1 MLGLALP
8 SSKSDNLAVGP
19 MDDES
24 IALGRT
30 AFEQR
35 KWTAAYTRLAA
46 ADKASP
52 LEPHD
57 LDRLGTA
64 AYLVGEDTASVD
76 ARSRAYHGFLERGE
90 PVRAARSAF
99 WLIFTIWGKPDF
111 QAQATGWQARVRR
124 LLNEC
129 SEECAEHGLLL
140 CGSAFQRVR
149 AGDFEAAYSE
159 FKEAA
164 RIGARF
170 KDPDLTALA
179 RHGEGRSLV
188 MMNRTGDG
196 FAMLDEVMV
205 AVTSGEV
212 GPMIAGV
219 VYCSVISACHD
230 QFDLRR
236 AQEWTTA
243 LAGWCATQ
251 PDLVPFRGSCLIHR
265 SELLQMHG
273 EWQDAIGEVQR
284 ACERLAIR
292 GNESDIGAAYYQ
304 QAELYRLRG
313 EFEKAEEA
321 YRLASRAGR
330 KPDPGLALLR
340 LAQGQH
346 EAAVVAIRRV
356 LQEVQTVRM
365 RAQALGASVE
375 IMLANHDV
383 AAARSAAEELN
394 VIAGKLDAPFLRAA
408 SAQALGAVALVAGN
422 VDESIGSL
430 REALTE
436 WQGLDAPYPLAQV
449 RALIGLAYRKLGD
462 EDGARLEFD
471 AAQEVFERLG
481 AAPDAARMTALLTP
495 ATRPLSGGLTG
506 REVEVLRLVAAGK
519 TNRTIAG
526 ELAISEKTVARHV
539 SNIFTKLDL
548 SSRSGATAYAYEH
561 KLL

>member
-1 MLGLALP
+1 ME
-8 SSKSDNLAVGP
+8 
-19 MDDES
+19 DES
-24 IALGRT
+24 LALGRT

-35 KWTAAYTRLAA
+35 KWSAAYTRLAA

-52 LEPHD
+52 LEPDD
-57 LDRLGTA
+57 LDRLATA

-76 ARSRAYHGFLERGE
+76 VRGRAYHGFLERGE
-90 PVRAARSAF
+90 SVRAARSAF
-99 WLIFTIWGKPDF
+99 WLIFTIYGKPDF
-111 QAQATGWQARVRR
+111 QAQATGWQARARR
-124 LLNEC
+124 LLSEC

-140 CGSAFQRVR
+140 CGSAFQRAR
-149 AGDFEAAYSE
+149 AGDFETAYSE

-179 RHGEGRSLV
+179 RHGEGRALV
-188 MMNRTGDG
+188 TMNRSVDG

-230 QFDLRR
+230 LFDLRR

-251 PDLVPFRGSCLIHR
+251 PDLVPFRGSCLIRR
-265 SELLQMHG
+265 SELLQLHG

-284 ACERLAIR
+284 ACERLASR
-292 GNESDIGAAYYQ
+292 GNESDAGAAYYQ

-313 EFEKAEEA
+313 EFEKAEEG

-340 LAQGQH
+340 LAQGQT
-346 EAAVVAIRRV
+346 EAAGVAIRRV

-365 RAQALGASVE
+365 RAQALSASVE
-375 IMLANHDV
+375 IMLASHDV
-383 AAARSAAEELN
+383 PAARSAADELK
-394 VIAGKLDAPFLRAA
+394 VIADKLDAPFLRAA
-408 SAQALGAVALVAGN
+408 SAQALGAVALAAGN
-422 VDESIGSL
+422 VDASIESL
-430 REALTE
+430 REALSE
-436 WQGLDAPYPLAQV
+436 WQELDAPYPLAQV
-449 RALIGLAYRKLGD
+449 RTLIGLAYRKLGD

-471 AAQEVFERLG
+471 AAQEAFERLG
-481 AAPDAARMTALLTP
+481 AAPDTARLTALLTP
-495 ATRPLSGGLTG
+495 TTRPLSGGLTG

-519 TNRTIAG
+519 TNRTIAT

>member
-1 MLGLALP
+1 ME
-8 SSKSDNLAVGP
+8 
-19 MDDES
+19 DES
-24 IALGRT
+24 LPLGRA
-30 AFEQR
+30 AFAQR
-35 KWTAAYTRLAA
+35 KWSTAYTRLAA
-46 ADKASP
+46 ADKASH
-52 LEPHD
+52 LEPDD
-57 LDRLGTA
+57 LDRLATA
-64 AYLVGEDTASVD
+64 AYLVGEDAASVD
-76 ARSRAYHGFLERGE
+76 ARGRAYHDFLERGE

-99 WLIFTIWGKPDF
+99 WLVFTIYGKPDF
-111 QAQATGWQARVRR
+111 QAQATGWQARAGR
-124 LLNEC
+124 LLSEC
-129 SEECAEHGLLL
+129 SEQCAEHGLLL
-140 CGSAFQRVR
+140 CGSAFQRAR
-149 AGDFEAAYSE
+149 AGDFETAYSE

-164 RIGARF
+164 RFGVRF

-179 RHGEGRSLV
+179 RHGEGRALV
-188 MMNRTGDG
+188 MMNRTADG

-212 GPMIAGV
+212 GPMIAGM

-230 QFDLRR
+230 LFDLRR

-243 LAGWCATQ
+243 LAGWCAAQ

-265 SELLQMHG
+265 SELLQLHG
-273 EWQDAIGEVQR
+273 AWQEAIGEVQQ
-284 ACERLAIR
+284 ACTRLAMR
-292 GNESDIGAAYYQ
+292 GNELDLGAAYYQ

-313 EFEKAEEA
+313 EFERAEEA

-340 LAQGQH
+340 VAQGQH

-356 LQEVQTVRM
+356 LQEAQPVRK
-365 RAQALGASVE
+365 RAEALSAGVE
-375 IMLANHDV
+375 IMLASHDV
-383 AAARSAAEELN
+383 PGARSAAEELN
-394 VIAGKLDAPFLRAA
+394 AIAARVDAPFLRAA
-408 SAQALGAVALVAGN
+408 SAQAEGAVSLAAGN

-430 REALTE
+430 REALAR
-436 WQGLDAPYPLAQV
+436 WQELDAPYPMAQV

-471 AAQEVFERLG
+471 AAQEAFERLG
-481 AAPDAARMTALLTP
+481 AAPDALRMTALLTP
-495 ATRPLSGGLTG
+495 TVRPLSGGLTG

-519 TNRTIAG
+519 TNRTIAT

-539 SNIFTKLDL
+539 SNIFIKLDL